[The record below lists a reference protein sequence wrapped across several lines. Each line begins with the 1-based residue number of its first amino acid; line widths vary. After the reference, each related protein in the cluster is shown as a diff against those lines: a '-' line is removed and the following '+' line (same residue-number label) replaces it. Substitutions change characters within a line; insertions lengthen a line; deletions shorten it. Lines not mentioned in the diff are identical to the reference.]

1 MSLAVRL
8 MDRTV
13 SARLRTFW
21 DCGAKPTPKAAR
33 TRKIMKIKGI
43 IFDVNGTMIN
53 IHTDEHYSKIYRFIS
68 RFLTFHG
75 ISVHHG
81 ALKEEYFQLVREQRH
96 SSREEHPEYDVQ
108 EVWREFLR
116 RRTNVCLCPEK
127 LEHMSGFLAELFR
140 GISRRRLELYPG
152 VRETLDDLRSSRRL
166 AVLSDAQKTW
176 ALPELRTVGIDSC
189 FEHFII
195 SGEHGFR
202 KPDRRLFEMTLS
214 HMGLAPWEVLH
225 VGNDMYRDV
234 FGPKRLGIKTVFF
247 SSNQGRKHMDNVEP
261 DYVIHNFWE
270 LRQAVDFFEQTH

>member
-1 MSLAVRL
+1 
-8 MDRTV
+8 
-13 SARLRTFW
+13 
-21 DCGAKPTPKAAR
+21 
-33 TRKIMKIKGI
+33 MKIKGI
-43 IFDVNGTMIN
+43 IFDVNGTLIN

-68 RFLTFHG
+68 RFLSYQG
-75 ISVHHG
+75 INVHHG
-81 ALKEEYFQLVREQRH
+81 ALKEEYFQLIREQRH

-116 RRTNVCLCPEK
+116 RRAHEGFGLCEAK
-127 LEHMSGFLAELFR
+127 IGQMSVFLAELFR

-166 AVLSDAQKTW
+166 AVLSDAQKAW
-176 ALPELRTVGIDSC
+176 ALPELRTVGIDSH
-189 FEHFII
+189 FEHFVI
-195 SGEHGFR
+195 SGDHGFR
-202 KPDRRLFEMTLS
+202 KPDRRLFEMALS
-214 HMGLAPWEVLH
+214 KMGLAPWEALY

-270 LRQAVDFFEQTH
+270 LRQAVDFFEHTC